1 MLVVYLLN
9 GNYEPVNVRN
19 KCSGAETV
27 EEWRR
32 RRPFLP
38 APSALSSV
46 QRGASVQSPCA
57 RQKADVPSY
66 PLPAECVIPTTN
78 RGGRRTRRA
87 ARRRS
92 NYAAT
97 GNARLGSS
105 QYLCQSPQP
114 PLFETLF
121 LIIGAV

>member
-38 APSALSSV
+38 APSLLRSSP
-46 QRGASVQSPCA
+46 SPADEGPQCSPRA
-57 RQKADVPSY
+57 R
-66 PLPAECVIPTTN
+66 
-78 RGGRRTRRA
+78 GRRRTCPLILSL
-87 ARRRS
+87 RS
-92 NYAAT
+92 A
-97 GNARLGSS
+97 
-105 QYLCQSPQP
+105 
-114 PLFETLF
+114 
-121 LIIGAV
+121 

>member
-46 QRGASVQSPCA
+46 QRGASVQSHRA

-78 RGGRRTRRA
+78 RGGIRT
-87 ARRRS
+87 
-92 NYAAT
+92 
-97 GNARLGSS
+97 
-105 QYLCQSPQP
+105 
-114 PLFETLF
+114 
-121 LIIGAV
+121 